1 MKEELKKSLRTYGA
15 LLLLGVT
22 GVPLGAAVG
31 LIEAVLPSAF
41 ESHGYS
47 RGTSFLVSAVSRY
60 GRSCDRGSQSEIR
73 WQGKRRHE
81 SDF

>member
-22 GVPLGAAVG
+22 G
-31 LIEAVLPSAF
+31 VLPSAF